1 MTNPTQPMETTM
13 NAIDILRE
21 ITRLEKLLCSKGF
34 TAPHIEIS
42 VGFSTRELTS
52 NISYK
57 AGGSSEYQFI
67 HVEALDGFEGVI
79 ADTED
84 YINSLKSVAEIQ
96 KDAFVASVGRL
107 IDQGRDI
114 GIEVEFLNPLVD
126 MMGKLSHNILEA
138 A

>member
-21 ITRLEKLLCSKGF
+21 ITRLEKLLTSKGF
-34 TAPHIEIS
+34 AAPHIEIS
-42 VGFSTRELTS
+42 VGFSTRELTA

-67 HVEALDGFEGVI
+67 HIEALDGFESLI
-79 ADTED
+79 RDTED
-84 YINSLKSVAEIQ
+84 YINGLKSVAEIQ
-96 KDAFVASVGRL
+96 KDAFIASVGRL
-107 IDQGRDI
+107 IDQGREI
-114 GIEVEFLNPLVD
+114 GVEVEFLNPLVD
-126 MMGKLSHNILEA
+126 MMTKLSSNILKA

>member
-1 MTNPTQPMETTM
+1 M
-13 NAIDILRE
+13 NASDILRE
-21 ITRLEKLLCSKGF
+21 ITRLEKLLTNKGF
-34 TAPHIEIS
+34 TAPKIEIS

-52 NISYK
+52 NIAYK

-67 HVEALDGFEGVI
+67 HVEALDGFESVI

-84 YINSLKSVAEIQ
+84 YINGLKSVAEIQ
-96 KDAFVASVGRL
+96 RDAFVASVGRL

-114 GIEVEFLNPLVD
+114 GIEVDFLNPLVD
-126 MMGKLSHNILEA
+126 MMGKLSHNILEDA

>member
-1 MTNPTQPMETTM
+1 M

-21 ITRLEKLLCSKGF
+21 ITRLEKLLANKGF

-67 HVEALDGFEGVI
+67 HVEALDGFESVI
-79 ADTED
+79 ADTEN
-84 YINSLKSVAEIQ
+84 YINGLKSVAEVQ
-96 KDAFVASVGRL
+96 RNAFVASVGRL

-114 GIEVEFLNPLVD
+114 GIEVDFLNPLVD

>member
-1 MTNPTQPMETTM
+1 M

-21 ITRLEKLLCSKGF
+21 ITRLEKLLSNKGF
-34 TAPHIEIS
+34 TAPKIEIS
-42 VGFSTRELTS
+42 VGFSTRELTA

-67 HVEALDGFEGVI
+67 HIEALDGFESLI
-79 ADTED
+79 QDTED
-84 YINSLKSVAEIQ
+84 YINGLKSVAEIQ
-96 KDAFVASVGRL
+96 RDAFVASVGRL
-107 IDQGRDI
+107 IDQGREI
-114 GIEVEFLNPLVD
+114 GVEVEFLNPLVD

>member
-1 MTNPTQPMETTM
+1 METTM
-13 NAIDILRE
+13 NAIDILHE
-21 ITRLEKLLCSKGF
+21 ITRLEKLLTSKGF
-34 TAPHIEIS
+34 TAPKIEIS
-42 VGFSTRELTS
+42 VGFSTRELTA
-52 NISYK
+52 NIAYK
-57 AGGSSEYQFI
+57 AGNSYEYQFI

-84 YINSLKSVAEIQ
+84 YINGLKSVPEIQ
-96 KDAFVASVGRL
+96 RDAFVASVGRL

-114 GIEVEFLNPLVD
+114 GIEVDFLNPLVD

>member
-1 MTNPTQPMETTM
+1 M

-21 ITRLEKLLCSKGF
+21 ITRLEKLLSNKGF
-34 TAPHIEIS
+34 TAPKIEIS

-52 NISYK
+52 NIAYK

-67 HVEALDGFEGVI
+67 HVEALDGFESLI
-79 ADTED
+79 SDTED
-84 YINSLKSVAEIQ
+84 YINGLKSVAEIR

-126 MMGKLSHNILEA
+126 MMGKLSHNILEVEA
-138 A
+138 

>member
-1 MTNPTQPMETTM
+1 M
-13 NAIDILRE
+13 NASDILHE
-21 ITRLEKLLCSKGF
+21 ITRLEKLLTNKGF
-34 TAPHIEIS
+34 NAAKIEIS
-42 VGFSTRELTS
+42 VGFSTRELTA

-57 AGGSSEYQFI
+57 AGSEVQYKFI
-67 HVEALDGFEGVI
+67 HLEADDGFEGLI

-114 GIEVEFLNPLVD
+114 GIEVDFLNPLVE
-126 MMGKLSHNILEA
+126 MMGRMSHNILEA

>member
-1 MTNPTQPMETTM
+1 M
-13 NAIDILRE
+13 NASDILRE
-21 ITRLEKLLCSKGF
+21 INRLEKLLTSKGF
-34 TAPHIEIS
+34 TAPKIEIS
-42 VGFSTRELTS
+42 VGFSTRELTA

-67 HVEALDGFEGVI
+67 HLEALDGFDALI
-79 ADTED
+79 QDTED
-84 YINSLKSVAEIQ
+84 YINALKSVAEIQ
-96 KDAFVASVGRL
+96 KDAFIASVGRL

-114 GIEVEFLNPLVD
+114 GIEVDFLNPLVK